1 LLPIE
6 GAASFGDVVVLSEVG
21 SDEWQRWRAVRLA
34 ALEEAPEAFGSTLAA
49 WSGAGD
55 TEVRW
60 RRRLEEVAL
69 NIVALDGGDPVGQV
83 SGDLAPDGRVHV
95 ISMWVAPRARGT
107 GAGVAL
113 LAAVQTWAAS
123 VGAPELALAV
133 KRSNSPAIR
142 LYQRFGFRRS
152 AEAHEDPT
160 EFVMTKPLAEPGA
173 SDAPPPGVRTTVSH
187 HASEGEGGGDR

>member
-49 WSGAGD
+49 WSGAG
-55 TEVRW
+55 
-60 RRRLEEVAL
+60 
-69 NIVALDGGDPVGQV
+69 
-83 SGDLAPDGRVHV
+83 
-95 ISMWVAPRARGT
+95 ARGT

-123 VGAPELALAV
+123 VGARELALSV